1 MCCTRCGGLIVIEV
15 FSDLR
20 EEASQAQFQG
30 SRCLNCGS
38 IEDTVIRA
46 NRLHPMP
53 PARMRLAGPI
63 VQGRKAPNWLSPRRP
78 ESSFNIEP

>member
-20 EEASQAQFQG
+20 EEGSQAQFQG

-46 NRLHPMP
+46 NRLHPIPSKRAPLDGMV
-53 PARMRLAGPI
+53 GH
-63 VQGRKAPNWLSPRRP
+63 GRKFPIWPSARRLDSLFGTDP
-78 ESSFNIEP
+78 